1 MVYMRVTLPLL
12 RIQPARAPILRYGV
26 AVLSTT
32 LALIPVLL
40 LPNIAESRLAVF
52 AVAVMVS
59 AWYGGWKPGLVATSF
74 ALTVSAYF
82 SFSGEH
88 TPAQYRSTMIRLT
101 LFVVLAMLICWFNAA
116 LRAAQ
121 ESLRR
126 SEINFRSLVTN
137 APYGIC
143 RCDSAGQLLD
153 ANPALL
159 AMLGYPSAKELVG
172 QHLGGLYA
180 DTQHWFELADFL
192 RSAAPFTGLIAEW
205 KRKDGSGTV
214 VRVSGRAVSNGDRG
228 KTFELFAEDVTERRA
243 LEQQLRQSQKME
255 AVGRLAGGIAH
266 DFNNLLMVISGYSEF
281 LLDRLGP
288 DPALRGP
295 AQEIASASGS
305 ATTLT
310 RQLLAFSRKQM
321 LAPKILDLNGVVTE
335 NLKMLTR
342 VIGEDIDLVMVPA
355 PGLGTVRADAGQIE
369 QVIMNLAVNA
379 RDAMPSGGKLT
390 IETSNVSLDEE
401 YARFHAPLRP
411 GNYVLL
417 SISDTG
423 AGMDSETQSH
433 IFEPFFTTKGPKGT
447 GLGLSTVYGI
457 VKQSGGY
464 IWVYS
469 EPGKGS
475 TFKIYLPRVAETVE
489 SPAQVIVPAES
500 AATEPGTETILL
512 VEDEANLRY
521 LARQYLEKQGYRV
534 IEAADGAVAMQIA
547 VAHDKMIHLLLTD
560 VIMPGMN
567 GRELAQ
573 RISEIRPNVKVLYM
587 SGYTE
592 NVIGRNGTLDAGVT
606 LLQKPFTLRDLK
618 SKVREV
624 LDTNPISPEVVMSVH
639 TAHAK
644 ASHPQLPLSR
654 AQRFQLHLP
663 LKYRRLDEE
672 KWHDGETRNISRS
685 GLLFQAEDLLQPN
698 VILEINLVLPAEI
711 AGLSAYRSGLP
722 GRSCANGKRQTAR
735 KCRPPWPQKFFSITS
750 STDRSCRGLKS
761 SCEHPVPSKTG
772 FLGTRYWVLATR
784 CQLFPQRIHFLSHRV
799 LQLFD
804 PFAGHG

>member
-1 MVYMRVTLPLL
+1 MRVSLPLL
-12 RIQPARAPILRYGV
+12 SIQPARAPILRYGV

-32 LALIPVLL
+32 LALIPALL
-40 LPNIAESRLAVF
+40 LPNITESRLAVF

-82 SFSGEH
+82 SFSSEQ
-88 TPAQYRSTMIRLT
+88 TPAQFRSTMMRLS
-101 LFVVLAMLICWFNAA
+101 LFVVLAALICWLNAA

-126 SEINFRSLVTN
+126 SEMNFRSLVTN

-143 RCDSAGQLLD
+143 RCDAAGQLLD
-153 ANPALL
+153 VNPALL
-159 AMLGYPSAKELVG
+159 SMLGYPSAQELLG
-172 QHLGGLYA
+172 KHLGGLYA
-180 DTQHWFELADFL
+180 DTHQWFELADYL
-192 RSAAPFTGLIAEW
+192 RSAAPFTGLIVEW
-205 KRKDGSGTV
+205 KRKDGIGIV
-214 VRVSGRAVSNGDRG
+214 VRVSGRAVSDIDR
-228 KTFELFAEDVTERRA
+228 KTAFELFAEDVTERRA
-243 LEQQLRQSQKME
+243 LEQQLQQSQKME
-255 AVGRLAGGIAH
+255 AIGRLAGGIAH

-295 AQEIASASGS
+295 AQEIAGASQRAS
-305 ATTLT
+305 SLT

-355 PGLGTVRADAGQIE
+355 ASLGAVRADAGQID

-379 RDAMPSGGKLT
+379 RDAMPAGGKLT

-411 GNYVLL
+411 GDYVMLA
-417 SISDTG
+417 ISDTG
-423 AGMDSETQSH
+423 FGMDSETQSH

-457 VKQSGGY
+457 IKQSGGY
-464 IWVYS
+464 IWVNS
-469 EPGKGS
+469 EPGKGTS
-475 TFKIYLPRVAETVE
+475 FKIYLPRVAERVE
-489 SPAQVIVPAES
+489 PAQVVASKDS
-500 AATEPGTETILL
+500 AFAEPGTETILIA
-512 VEDEANLRY
+512 EDEANLRY
-521 LARQYLEKQGYRV
+521 LARQFLEKQGYKV
-534 IEAADGAVAMQIA
+534 IEAADGAAAMQIA
-547 VAHDKMIHLLLTD
+547 VAHEGVIHLLLTD

-573 RISEIRPNVKVLYM
+573 RISEIRPNTKVLYM

-592 NVIGRNGTLDAGVT
+592 NVIGHNGTLDAGVR

-624 LDTNPISPEVVMSVH
+624 LDSTPFPRDAAKPMRGAYAAAERGPEPS
-639 TAHAK
+639 A
-644 ASHPQLPLSR
+644 LSR
-654 AQRFQLHLP
+654 APRFQLQLP

-672 KWHDGETRNISRS
+672 RWHEGETRNISRS
-685 GLLFQAEDLLQPN
+685 GLLFDAEDALQPS
-698 VILEINLVLPAEI
+698 IQLEINLVLPAEI
-711 AGLSAYRSGLP
+711 AGLSP
-722 GRSCANGKRQTAR
+722 TEVV
-735 KCRPPWPQKFFSITS
+735 
-750 STDRSCRGLKS
+750 CRGEIVRTVKAAG
-761 SCEHPVPSKTG
+761 EEMPPA
-772 FLGTRYWVLATR
+772 LAAKILQYHFQHGS
-784 CQLFPQRIHFLSHRV
+784 QLPR
-799 LQLFD
+799 
-804 PFAGHG
+804 A

>member
-1 MVYMRVTLPLL
+1 MRVSLPLL
-12 RIQPARAPILRYGV
+12 SIQPARAPILRYGV

-32 LALIPVLL
+32 LALIPALL
-40 LPNIAESRLAVF
+40 LPNITESRLAVF

-82 SFSGEH
+82 SFSSEQ
-88 TPAQYRSTMIRLT
+88 TPAQFRSTMIRLS
-101 LFVVLAMLICWFNAA
+101 LFVVLAALICWLNAA

-159 AMLGYPSAKELVG
+159 TMLGYASPSELVG
-172 QHLGGLYA
+172 KHLGGLYS
-180 DTQHWFELADFL
+180 DTHRWFELADYL
-192 RSAAPFTGLIAEW
+192 RSAAPFNGLIAEW
-205 KRKDGSGTV
+205 KRKDGITIL
-214 VRVSGRAVSNGDRG
+214 VRVSGRAVCNDER
-228 KTFELFAEDVTERRA
+228 KTAFELFAEDVTERRA
-243 LEQQLRQSQKME
+243 LEQQLQQSQKME
-255 AVGRLAGGIAH
+255 AIGRLAGGIAH

-295 AQEIASASGS
+295 AQEIAGASQRAS
-305 ATTLT
+305 SLT

-355 PGLGTVRADAGQIE
+355 PSLGAVRADAGQID

-411 GNYVLL
+411 GDYVMLA
-417 SISDTG
+417 ISDTG
-423 AGMDSETQSH
+423 LGMDSETQSH

-464 IWVYS
+464 IWVNS
-469 EPGKGS
+469 EPGKGTS
-475 TFKIYLPRVAETVE
+475 FKIYLPRIAERAE
-489 SPAQVIVPAES
+489 PAQVVASNES
-500 AATEPGTETILL
+500 AFTEPGTETILL
-512 VEDEANLRY
+512 AEDEANLRY
-521 LARQYLEKQGYRV
+521 LARQFLEKQGYKV

-547 VAHDKMIHLLLTD
+547 VAHEGVIHLLLTD

-573 RISEIRPNVKVLYM
+573 RISEIRPQTKVLYM

-592 NVIGRNGTLDAGVT
+592 NVIGHNGTLDAGVR

-624 LDTNPISPEVVMSVH
+624 LDSTPFPQDAVKPVRSAYAAAARGPE
-639 TAHAK
+639 
-644 ASHPQLPLSR
+644 LPLSR
-654 AQRFQLHLP
+654 APRFQLHLP
-663 LKYRRLDEE
+663 LKYRRLDED
-672 KWHDGETRNISRS
+672 KWHDGETRDISRS
-685 GLLFQAEDLLQPN
+685 GLLFRAEDALQPN
-698 VILEINLVLPAEI
+698 IQLEINLVLPAEI
-711 AGLSAYRSGLP
+711 AGLSP
-722 GRSCANGKRQTAR
+722 TEV
-735 KCRPPWPQKFFSITS
+735 I
-750 STDRSCRGLKS
+750 CRG
-761 SCEHPVPSKTG
+761 EIVRTIEP
-772 FLGTRYWVLATR
+772 LGKEMSPALAAKILQYHFQHGS
-784 CQLFPQRIHFLSHRV
+784 QLPR
-799 LQLFD
+799 
-804 PFAGHG
+804 A

>member
-1 MVYMRVTLPLL
+1 MRVTLPLL
-12 RIQPARAPILRYGV
+12 RIKPNRAPVLRYGV

-32 LALIPVLL
+32 LALIPAIL
-40 LPNIAESRLAVF
+40 LPNITESRLAVF

-82 SFSGEH
+82 SFSGEQ
-88 TPAQYRSTMIRLT
+88 TPAQFRSTMLRLA
-101 LFVVLAMLICWFNAA
+101 LFVILAALICWFNAA

-126 SEINFRSLVTN
+126 SEGNFRSLVTH

-153 ANPALL
+153 ANPSLL
-159 AMLGYPSAKELVG
+159 TMLGYSSVG
-172 QHLGGLYA
+172 EVVGTHLGELCA
-180 DTQHWFELADFL
+180 DTQQWFQLADHL
-192 RSAAPFTGLIAEW
+192 RSSTPFNGLIADW
-205 KRKDGSGTV
+205 KRKSGTEIV
-214 VRVSGRAVSNGDRG
+214 VRVSGRAVPDQRKGT
-228 KTFELFAEDVTERRA
+228 TFELFAEDVTERRA
-243 LEQQLRQSQKME
+243 LERQLQQSQKME
-255 AVGRLAGGIAH
+255 AIGRLAGGVAH

-281 LLDRLGP
+281 LLDRLGS
-288 DPALRGP
+288 DPTLRAP
-295 AQEIASASGS
+295 AQEIASAAGRAS
-305 ATTLT
+305 TLT

-321 LAPKILDLNGVVTE
+321 LAPKILDLNSVVTE

-342 VIGEDIDLVMVPA
+342 MIGEDIELVMTPA
-355 PGLGTVRADAGQIE
+355 AELGAVRADAGQIE

-379 RDAMPSGGKLT
+379 RDAMPSGGKLM

-401 YARFHAPLRP
+401 YARIHAPLKP
-411 GNYVLL
+411 GNYVMLA
-417 SISDTG
+417 ISDTG

-464 IWVYS
+464 IWVS
-469 EPGKGS
+469 SDPGKGT
-475 TFKIYLPRVAETVE
+475 TFEIYLPRIAETIE
-489 SPAQVIVPAES
+489 SAAAIPVAAES
-500 AATEPGTETILL
+500 APIEPGTETILL

-521 LARQYLEKQGYRV
+521 LARQFLEKQGYRV

-547 VAHDKMIHLLLTD
+547 VAHEGVIHLLLTD

-573 RISEIRPNVKVLYM
+573 RMAEIRPNTKVLYM

-592 NVIGRNGTLDAGVT
+592 NVIGRNGTLDAGIR
-606 LLQKPFTLRDLK
+606 LLQKPFTLRDLN
-618 SKVREV
+618 SRVREV
-624 LDTNPISPEVVMSVH
+624 LDSTPFPREVTMPARAVH
-639 TAHAK
+639 ADSAQHM
-644 ASHPQLPLSR
+644 PLSR

-672 KWHDGETRNISRS
+672 KWHSGETRNISRS

-698 VILEINLVLPAEI
+698 VVLEINLVLPAEI
-711 AGLSAYRSGLP
+711 AGLSP
-722 GRSCANGKRQTAR
+722 TEVV
-735 KCRPPWPQKFFSITS
+735 
-750 STDRSCRGLKS
+750 CRG
-761 SCEHPVPSKTG
+761 EVVRTVATAGEEMPPA
-772 FLGTRYWVLATR
+772 LAAKILQYR
-784 CQLFPQRIHFLSHRV
+784 FQHGAQLPR
-799 LQLFD
+799 
-804 PFAGHG
+804 A

>member
-1 MVYMRVTLPLL
+1 MPHMRVTLPLL

-32 LALIPVLL
+32 LALIPAVL
-40 LPNIAESRLAVF
+40 LPNVTESRLAVF

-82 SFSGEH
+82 SFSGER
-88 TPAQYRSTMIRLT
+88 TPAQFRSTMMRLA
-101 LFVVLAMLICWFNAA
+101 LFVVLAALICWFNAA
-116 LRAAQ
+116 LRATQ
-121 ESLRR
+121 EGLRR
-126 SEINFRSLVTN
+126 SEMNFRSLVTN

-143 RCDSAGQLLD
+143 RCDAAGQLLD
-153 ANPALL
+153 VNPALL
-159 AMLGYPSAKELVG
+159 AMLGYSSPRDLVG
-172 QHLGGLYA
+172 QHLGELHA
-180 DTQHWFELADFL
+180 DTHQWFELADYL
-192 RSAAPFTGLIAEW
+192 HSSAPFNGLIADW
-205 KRKDGSGTV
+205 KRKDGVNTV
-214 VRVSGRAVSNGDRG
+214 VRVSGRAVSDGETG
-228 KTFELFAEDVTERRA
+228 TAFELFAEDVTERRA

-281 LLDRLGP
+281 LLERLGP
-288 DPALRGP
+288 DPTLRGP
-295 AQEIASASGS
+295 AQEISVAAQRASS
-305 ATTLT
+305 LT

-321 LAPKILDLNGVVTE
+321 LAPKILDLNEVVTE

-355 PGLGTVRADAGQIE
+355 ASLGAVRADAGQID

-379 RDAMPSGGKLT
+379 RDAMPSGGKLI

-401 YARFHAPLRP
+401 YSRFHAPLRP
-411 GNYVLL
+411 GDYVML

-423 AGMDSETQSH
+423 MGMDSETQSH
-433 IFEPFFTTKGPKGT
+433 IFEPFFTTKGLKGT

-464 IWVYS
+464 IWVFS
-469 EPGKGS
+469 ESGKGT
-475 TFKIYLPRVAETVE
+475 TFKVYLPRVAERAE
-489 SPAQVIVPAES
+489 SPAMVASPAEG

-521 LARQYLEKQGYRV
+521 LARQFLEKQGYRV
-534 IEAADGAVAMQIA
+534 IDAADGALAMQIA
-547 VAHDKMIHLLLTD
+547 VAHEGLIHLLLTD

-573 RISEIRPNVKVLYM
+573 RISEIRPNTKVLYM

-592 NVIGRNGTLDAGVT
+592 NVIGHNGTLDAGVR
-606 LLQKPFTLRDLK
+606 LLQKPFTLRELK

-624 LDTNPISPEVVMSVH
+624 LDSTPIGSELDTAVRTAQASPARAPE
-639 TAHAK
+639 
-644 ASHPQLPLSR
+644 QPLSR
-654 AQRFQLHLP
+654 APRFQLHLP

-685 GLLFQAEDLLQPN
+685 GLLFQAEDSLQPN
-698 VILEINLVLPAEI
+698 VQLEINLVLPAEI
-711 AGLSAYRSGLP
+711 AGLSP
-722 GRSCANGKRQTAR
+722 TEVV
-735 KCRPPWPQKFFSITS
+735 
-750 STDRSCRGLKS
+750 CRGQIVRTVKS
-761 SCEHPVPSKTG
+761 AGEEMHPA
-772 FLGTRYWVLATR
+772 LAAKIL
-784 CQLFPQRIHFLSHRV
+784 QYHF
-799 LQLFD
+799 Q
-804 PFAGHG
+804 HGSQIPRA